1 MNILLAFI
9 NEVFDMKRMLACFLV
24 TLCSG
29 CFSDADDFASKSSNV
44 VEKIKSADVS
54 QLVSDTFDLDDKANT
69 SSLLVR
75 LVVTKDNI
83 TFDGKTLS
91 FDMPFKDWIEVLG
104 DDYIQGGRD
113 NFAGGFSEDRFIY
126 PKLGLDIELLLNDRD
141 PKSNWNNDD
150 KGSLKDPFGR
160 YVRVVRVML
169 SSHLKNFE
177 FDFDKKRSS
186 HVFNTMSASYA
197 INFFGAIV
205 DSHTPKSNVLD
216 YSQGLTHS
224 GHFNSIRT
232 SSLEGNQASIA
243 YNAFFGSKPEI
254 SYMIQIYPDK
264 ETQISN
270 RKKYFGY

>member
-1 MNILLAFI
+1 
-9 NEVFDMKRMLACFLV
+9 
-24 TLCSG
+24 
-29 CFSDADDFASKSSNV
+29 FASKSSNIV
-44 VEKIKSADVS
+44 DKIKHTDVS

-69 SSLLVR
+69 SSLPVR
-75 LVVTKDNI
+75 LVVTRDSI
-83 TFDGKTLS
+83 AFDGKTLS
-91 FDMPFKDWIEVLG
+91 FDKPFKDWVAVLG
-104 DDYIQGGRD
+104 DDYMQGELNSLD
-113 NFAGGFSEDRFIY
+113 AFSAQRFIY
-126 PKLGLDIELLLNDRD
+126 PKLGLDIELEKNRKN
-141 PKSNWNNDD
+141 PKSDWVN
-150 KGSLKDPFGR
+150 GQVGTLSDPMGR
-160 YVRVVRVML
+160 YVKGVRVML

-177 FDFDKKRSS
+177 FDFDKRRSGR
-186 HVFNTMSASYA
+186 VFNTMSVDYA
-197 INFFGAIV
+197 INFFGAII

-232 SSLEGNQASIA
+232 SSLEGNQASIS